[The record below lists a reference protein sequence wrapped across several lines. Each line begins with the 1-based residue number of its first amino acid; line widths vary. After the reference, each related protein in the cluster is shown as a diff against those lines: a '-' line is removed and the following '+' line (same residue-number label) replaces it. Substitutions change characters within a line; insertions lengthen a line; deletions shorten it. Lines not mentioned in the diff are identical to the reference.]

1 MGTNELRNL
10 VESLMSNTSR
20 TDDGITCPFCML
32 PQKQIINHIKKNH
45 HTEMQENCRTEDYEP
60 ELKRY
65 LQKIKDQKKIKKK
78 KEADP
83 DYYAKRQQ
91 KYRMQQ
97 LLMNPTEFRR
107 KSATQNKEYL
117 ARLSHQGKARL
128 VEYHKKWDRLNA
140 ARNKTFEA
148 AKKRFHQEIK
158 YGPIFPCV
166 CCHGMYF
173 RHQVVPYN
181 GKLERKIRT
190 EAKAAQM
197 RNTKEKA
204 AGEELVMQMK
214 YISIHEEE
222 EKEEKEE
229 KEDKRNEEGKEEGKE
244 EERRTDKQ
252 LAQQDHQNM
261 LDGNELEEEQDKV
274 YNAFQLY
281 MNRADNIIATFEE
294 CRQKA
299 VDADDVVCFAILD
312 ASYDVALL
320 ARNQT
325 LTAWSSIEDNMNNPC
340 SLEQMSH
347 AKMLAEVREMKR
359 TPQEDL
365 LKLLQN
371 LLDLMEDQDY
381 YTPENQTLRNRMLE
395 QIWEMTM
402 KSFSGCNC
410 EVKIF
415 P

>member
-1 MGTNELRNL
+1 
-10 VESLMSNTSR
+10 
-20 TDDGITCPFCML
+20 
-32 PQKQIINHIKKNH
+32 
-45 HTEMQENCRTEDYEP
+45 
-60 ELKRY
+60 
-65 LQKIKDQKKIKKK
+65 
-78 KEADP
+78 
-83 DYYAKRQQ
+83 
-91 KYRMQQ
+91 
-97 LLMNPTEFRR
+97 
-107 KSATQNKEYL
+107 
-117 ARLSHQGKARL
+117 
-128 VEYHKKWDRLNA
+128 
-140 ARNKTFEA
+140 
-148 AKKRFHQEIK
+148 
-158 YGPIFPCV
+158 
-166 CCHGMYF
+166 
-173 RHQVVPYN
+173 
-181 GKLERKIRT
+181 
-190 EAKAAQM
+190 M

-204 AGEELVMQMK
+204 TGQELLMQMK
-214 YISIHEEE
+214 NISIHEEE
-222 EKEEKEE
+222 KKEE

-252 LAQQDHQNM
+252 LEQQDHQNM

-281 MNRADNIIATFEE
+281 MNRADNIIDTFEK

-320 ARNQT
+320 ARNLT
-325 LTAWSSIEDNMNNPC
+325 VTAWSSIADNMNNPC

-365 LKLLQN
+365 QKLLQN
-371 LLDLMEDQDY
+371 LLTLLEDQDY
-381 YTPENQTLRNRMLE
+381 NTPENHTLCNRMLE

>member
-1 MGTNELRNL
+1 
-10 VESLMSNTSR
+10 
-20 TDDGITCPFCML
+20 
-32 PQKQIINHIKKNH
+32 
-45 HTEMQENCRTEDYEP
+45 
-60 ELKRY
+60 
-65 LQKIKDQKKIKKK
+65 
-78 KEADP
+78 
-83 DYYAKRQQ
+83 
-91 KYRMQQ
+91 
-97 LLMNPTEFRR
+97 
-107 KSATQNKEYL
+107 
-117 ARLSHQGKARL
+117 
-128 VEYHKKWDRLNA
+128 
-140 ARNKTFEA
+140 
-148 AKKRFHQEIK
+148 
-158 YGPIFPCV
+158 
-166 CCHGMYF
+166 
-173 RHQVVPYN
+173 
-181 GKLERKIRT
+181 
-190 EAKAAQM
+190 M

-204 AGEELVMQMK
+204 TGQDLLMQMK
-214 YISIHEEE
+214 NISIQEEE

-252 LAQQDHQNM
+252 LAQQDHPDM

-281 MNRADNIIATFEE
+281 MNRADNIIDTFEE

-320 ARNQT
+320 VRNRT
-325 LTAWSSIEDNMNNPC
+325 LTAWSSIADSMNNPC

-347 AKMLAEVREMKR
+347 AKRLAEVREMKR

-365 LKLLQN
+365 QKLLQN
-371 LLDLMEDQDY
+371 LLTLLEDQDY
-381 YTPENQTLRNRMLE
+381 NTPENHTLRNWMLE